1 MNNNNKKEKFNREKC
16 RQEIAKRYNDEINE
30 LKRRIGQL
38 EEEKIVANELIKQQQ
53 TKINEQEERINLYR
67 MVVDMPEK
75 DIVELINKSKT
86 KADFL
91 DAMHIFGKILKEY

>member
-1 MNNNNKKEKFNREKC
+1 MSNNTKKEKFNREKC
-16 RQEIAKRYNDEINE
+16 RQEIAKRYKDDISE
-30 LKRRIGQL
+30 LKRRITQL

-53 TKINEQEERINLYR
+53 IKIDAQEERINLYR
-67 MVVDMPEK
+67 MVVDMSEK
-75 DIVELINKSKT
+75 EIVELINKSKT

>member
-1 MNNNNKKEKFNREKC
+1 M
-16 RQEIAKRYNDEINE
+16 
-30 LKRRIGQL
+30 
-38 EEEKIVANELIKQQQ
+38 ANELIKQQQ
-53 TKINEQEERINLYR
+53 IKIDAQEERINLYR

-75 DIVELINKSKT
+75 EIVELINKSKT

>member
-38 EEEKIVANELIKQQQ
+38 EEEKIVSNKLIEQQQ
-53 TKINEQEERINLYR
+53 IKINEQEERINLYR
-67 MVVDMPEK
+67 MVVDIPEK
-75 DIVELINKSKT
+75 EIVELINKSKT

>member
-1 MNNNNKKEKFNREKC
+1 MSNNTKKEKFNREKC
-16 RQEIAKRYNDEINE
+16 RQEIAKRYKDDISE
-30 LKRRIGQL
+30 LKRRITQL
-38 EEEKIVANELIKQQQ
+38 EEEKIVANELINQQQ
-53 TKINEQEERINLYR
+53 IKIDAQEERINLYR

-75 DIVELINKSKT
+75 EIVELINKSKT

>member
-1 MNNNNKKEKFNREKC
+1 MSNNTKKEKFNREKY
-16 RQEIAKRYNDEINE
+16 RQEIAKRYKDDISE
-30 LKRRIGQL
+30 LKRRITQL

-53 TKINEQEERINLYR
+53 IKIDAQEERINLYR

-75 DIVELINKSKT
+75 EIVELINKSKT

>member
-1 MNNNNKKEKFNREKC
+1 MNNNTKKEKFNREKC
-16 RQEIAKRYNDEINE
+16 RQEIAKRYKDDISE
-30 LKRRIGQL
+30 LKRRITQL

-53 TKINEQEERINLYR
+53 IKIDEQEERINLYR

-75 DIVELINKSKT
+75 EIVELINKSKT

>member
-1 MNNNNKKEKFNREKC
+1 MSNNTKKEKFNREKC
-16 RQEIAKRYNDEINE
+16 RQEIAKRYKDDISE
-30 LKRRIGQL
+30 LKRRITQL

-53 TKINEQEERINLYR
+53 IKIDEQEERINLYR

-75 DIVELINKSKT
+75 EIAELINKSKT

>member
-1 MNNNNKKEKFNREKC
+1 MNNNTKKEKFNREKC

-30 LKRRIGQL
+30 LKRKIKQL
-38 EEEKIVANELIKQQQ
+38 EEEKILANKLIKQQQ
-53 TKINEQEERINLYR
+53 IKINEQEERINLYR

-75 DIVELINKSKT
+75 EIVELINKSKT

>member
-1 MNNNNKKEKFNREKC
+1 MSNNTKKEKFNREKC
-16 RQEIAKRYNDEINE
+16 RQEIAKCYKDDISE
-30 LKRRIGQL
+30 LKRRITQL

-53 TKINEQEERINLYR
+53 IKIDAQEERINLYR
-67 MVVDMPEK
+67 MVVDIPEK
-75 DIVELINKSKT
+75 EIVELINKSKT

>member
-1 MNNNNKKEKFNREKC
+1 MSNNTKKEKFNREKC

-38 EEEKIVANELIKQQQ
+38 EEEKIVSNKLIEQQQ
-53 TKINEQEERINLYR
+53 IKINEQEERINLYR

-75 DIVELINKSKT
+75 EIVELINKSKT

>member
-1 MNNNNKKEKFNREKC
+1 MSNNTKKEKFNREKC
-16 RQEIAKRYNDEINE
+16 RQEIAKRYKDDISE
-30 LKRRIGQL
+30 LKRRITQL

-53 TKINEQEERINLYR
+53 IKIDAQEERINLYR
-67 MVVDMPEK
+67 MVVDMPKKE
-75 DIVELINKSKT
+75 IVELINKSKT